1 MTAAPP
7 LLERIDRFA
16 RCTVLVLGDVMLDTY
31 VYGHVERVSPE
42 APIPVLRI
50 DNRREM
56 LGGAGNVARNVA
68 ALGARVILVGVAGE
82 DEAGRSIATQLAE
95 ADGGRISGRLVIDQG
110 RPTTRK
116 TRFVSGT
123 QQLLRV
129 DEEIAR
135 PIGGAT
141 AEAVLARFKEAL
153 AESDIVILSDY
164 SKGVLSEA
172 VLAAAIAAAHAAGKR
187 VVADPKS
194 RDFSRYR
201 HVDVLKP
208 NRLEI
213 TQATG
218 IDCRDDATTE
228 QAGRAALATAEAGA
242 VIVTRGAHGVS
253 IIPKDGPALHL
264 PTLAR
269 AVFDVSG
276 AGDTLVSCLAV
287 ALAAGAD
294 LAEAT
299 ELANAAAGIVVGKA
313 GTECVSPTELAQ
325 GLHLGALIE
334 TDRKVATLTG
344 ALDQVARWRA
354 AGLRVG
360 FTNGCFD
367 LIHPG
372 HVRLLGQARAAC
384 DRLIVGLN
392 ADASVKRLNGPERPV
407 QNEVARATVMA
418 SIGAVDLVILFGED
432 TPLAL
437 IEALRPD
444 VLIKG
449 ADYRIDQVVGADV
462 VQSYG
467 GKVVLAD
474 LEAGQST
481 TGTIGRIREING
493 GP

>member
-1 MTAAPP
+1 MTAINP
-7 LLERIDRFA
+7 LLDRIELFA
-16 RCTVLVLGDVMLDTY
+16 GRTILVLGDVMLDAY

-50 DNRREM
+50 DSRREM
-56 LGGAGNVARNVA
+56 LGGAGNVARNIA
-68 ALGARVILVGVAGE
+68 ALGARAILIGVAGR
-82 DEAGRSIATQLAE
+82 DEAGQAIETELVAA
-95 ADGGRISGRLVIDQG
+95 GGGLIEGRLVIDDA

-116 TRFVSGT
+116 TRFVSGS

-129 DEEIAR
+129 DEEVSR
-135 PIGGAT
+135 PVEGT
-141 AEAVLARFKEAL
+141 VAEAVLARFSAAL

-164 SKGVLSEA
+164 SKGVLSDA
-172 VLAAAIAAAHAAGKR
+172 VLAPAIAAAHAAGKR

-194 RDFSRYR
+194 RDFTRYR
-201 HVDVLKP
+201 QVDVLKP

-218 IDCRDDATTE
+218 IDCRDDAATE
-228 QAGRAALATAEAGA
+228 AAGRAALAMAEAGA

-253 IIPKDGPALHL
+253 IIPQNGPALHL

-299 ELANAAAGIVVGKA
+299 SLANAAAGIVVGKA
-313 GTECVSPTELAQ
+313 GTASVSPTELAQ

-334 TDRKVATLTG
+334 TDRKVAPLTA

-392 ADASVKRLNGPERPV
+392 TDASVKRLKGPERPI

-418 SIGAVDLVILFGED
+418 SIGTVDLVVLFAED
-432 TPLAL
+432 TPLAM

-444 VLIKG
+444 VLVKG
-449 ADYRIDQVVGADV
+449 ADYTVDQVVGADV

-467 GKVVLAD
+467 GKVVLAE

-481 TGTIGRIREING
+481 TGTIGRIRAAE
-493 GP
+493 PK

>member
-1 MTAAPP
+1 MTAANP

-16 RCTVLVLGDVMLDTY
+16 GCTVLVLGDVMLDAY

-392 ADASVKRLNGPERPV
+392 ADASVKRLKGPERPV

-493 GP
+493 GL

>member
-1 MTAAPP
+1 MTATNP
-7 LLERIDRFA
+7 LLERIDRFGG
-16 RCTVLVLGDVMLDTY
+16 CTILVLGDVMLDAY

-68 ALGARVILVGVAGE
+68 ALGARAILIGVAGD
-82 DEAGRSIATQLAE
+82 DEAGRAIAAQLAE
-95 ADGGRISGRLVIDQG
+95 ADGGRIEGRLVIDPA

-116 TRFVSGT
+116 TRFVSGA

-129 DEEIAR
+129 DEEIAQ
-135 PIGGAT
+135 PIGGGV
-141 AEAVLARFKEAL
+141 AEAVLARFREAL
-153 AESDIVILSDY
+153 AASDIVILSDY

-172 VLAAAIAAAHAAGKR
+172 VLAPAIAAAHAAGKR
-187 VVADPKS
+187 VIADPKS

-313 GTECVSPTELAQ
+313 GTECVSPTELSQ

-344 ALDQVARWRA
+344 ALDQAARWRA

-392 ADASVKRLNGPERPV
+392 ADASVKRLKGPERPI

-418 SIGAVDLVILFGED
+418 SIGAVDLVVLFGED
-432 TPLAL
+432 TPLAM
-437 IEALRPD
+437 IEALKPD

-449 ADYRIDQVVGADV
+449 ADYRVDQVVGADV

-493 GP
+493 GL

>member
-1 MTAAPP
+1 MTAVNP
-7 LLERIDRFA
+7 LLDHIEQFVGR
-16 RCTVLVLGDVMLDTY
+16 TVLVLGDIMLDTY

-68 ALGARVILVGVAGE
+68 ALGARAILIGVAGD
-82 DEAGRSIATQLAE
+82 DEAGRAIAAQLAE
-95 ADGGRISGRLVIDQG
+95 ADGGRIEGRLVIDPA

-116 TRFVSGT
+116 TRFVSGA

-129 DEEIAR
+129 DEEIAQ
-135 PIGGAT
+135 PIGDGV
-141 AEAVLARFKEAL
+141 AEAVLARFREAL
-153 AESDIVILSDY
+153 AASDIVILSDY

-172 VLAAAIAAAHAAGKR
+172 VLAPAIAAAHAAGKR
-187 VVADPKS
+187 VIADPKS

-313 GTECVSPTELAQ
+313 GTECVTPDELSQ

-334 TDRKVATLTG
+334 TGRWIGERLGKPAPSALT
-344 ALDQVARWRA
+344 RA
-354 AGLRVG
+354 GV
-360 FTNGCFD
+360 F
-367 LIHPG
+367 PG
-372 HVRLLGQARAAC
+372 
-384 DRLIVGLN
+384 
-392 ADASVKRLNGPERPV
+392 
-407 QNEVARATVMA
+407 
-418 SIGAVDLVILFGED
+418 
-432 TPLAL
+432 
-437 IEALRPD
+437 
-444 VLIKG
+444 
-449 ADYRIDQVVGADV
+449 
-462 VQSYG
+462 
-467 GKVVLAD
+467 
-474 LEAGQST
+474 
-481 TGTIGRIREING
+481 
-493 GP
+493 

>member
-16 RCTVLVLGDVMLDTY
+16 GCTVLVLGDVMLDTY

-82 DEAGRSIATQLAE
+82 DEAGHSIATQLAE

-141 AEAVLARFKEAL
+141 AEAVLARFEEAL

-392 ADASVKRLNGPERPV
+392 ADASVKRLKGPERPV

>member
-1 MTAAPP
+1 MTVVNP
-7 LLERIDRFA
+7 LLDRIDRFVG
-16 RCTVLVLGDVMLDTY
+16 RTILVLGDVMLDAY

-50 DNRREM
+50 DSRREM

-68 ALGARVILVGVAGE
+68 ALGARAILVSVAGD
-82 DEAGRSIATQLAE
+82 DEAGQQIHEQFAL
-95 ADGGRISGRLVIDQG
+95 ADGGEIEGRLVIDPT

-116 TRFVSGT
+116 TRFVSGA

-135 PIGGAT
+135 PLDDAT
-141 AEAVLARFKEAL
+141 TEAVLARFREAL
-153 AESDIVILSDY
+153 PECDIVILSDY
-164 SKGVLSEA
+164 SKGVLTEA
-172 VLAAAIAAAHAAGKR
+172 VLAGAIDAAHAAGKR
-187 VVADPKS
+187 VIADPKN
-194 RDFSRYR
+194 RDFRRYR
-201 HVDVLKP
+201 GVDVLKP

-218 IDCRDDATTE
+218 IDCADDASTE
-228 QAGRAALATAEAGA
+228 AAGRAALAAAEAGA
-242 VIVTRGAHGVS
+242 VVVTRGAHGVS
-253 IIPKDGPALHL
+253 IIPKDDAAVHL

-269 AVFDVSG
+269 TVFDVSG

-294 LAEAT
+294 LVEAT

-313 GTECVSPTELAQ
+313 GTECVTPTELSQ
-325 GLHLGALIE
+325 GLHLGALVE
-334 TDRKVATLTG
+334 TDRKIATLDG
-344 ALDQVARWRA
+344 ALGLVARWRA

-392 ADASVKRLNGPERPV
+392 TDASVKRLKGPERPI

-418 SIGAVDLVILFGED
+418 SIGAVDMVVLFGED
-432 TPLAL
+432 TPLAM
-437 IEALRPD
+437 IEALKPD

-449 ADYRIDQVVGADV
+449 ADYRIDQVVGAEV

-467 GKVVLAD
+467 GKVVLAE

-481 TGTIGRIREING
+481 TGTIGRIRKAEG
-493 GP
+493 GR

>member
-1 MTAAPP
+1 MTAANP

-16 RCTVLVLGDVMLDTY
+16 GCTVLVLGDVMLDAY

-141 AEAVLARFKEAL
+141 AEAVLARFEEAL
-153 AESDIVILSDY
+153 AESDIVVLSDY

-392 ADASVKRLNGPERPV
+392 ADASVKRLKGPERPV

>member
-1 MTAAPP
+1 MTAANP

-16 RCTVLVLGDVMLDTY
+16 GCTVLVLGDVMLDAY

-68 ALGARVILVGVAGE
+68 ALGARVILVGVAGD

-141 AEAVLARFKEAL
+141 AEAVLARFEEAL
-153 AESDIVILSDY
+153 AESDIVVLSDY

-172 VLAAAIAAAHAAGKR
+172 VLAAAIAAAHAIGKR

-201 HVDVLKP
+201 YVDVLKP

-392 ADASVKRLNGPERPV
+392 ADASVKRLKGPERPV

>member
-392 ADASVKRLNGPERPV
+392 ADASVKRLKGPERPV

>member
-1 MTAAPP
+1 MTAVNP
-7 LLERIDRFA
+7 LLDRIEQFA
-16 RCTVLVLGDVMLDTY
+16 GRTVLVLGDIMLDTY

-68 ALGARVILVGVAGE
+68 ALGARAILIGVAGR
-82 DEAGRSIATQLAE
+82 DEAGRSVEAEVATAV
-95 ADGGRISGRLVIDQG
+95 GGLIDGRLVVDET

-116 TRFVSGT
+116 TRYVSGS

-129 DEEIAR
+129 DEEIAQ
-135 PIGGAT
+135 PVEGAT
-141 AEAVLARFKEAL
+141 AEAVLARFREAL

-172 VLAAAIAAAHAAGKR
+172 VLAPAIAAARAAGKR
-187 VVADPKS
+187 VIADPKS
-194 RDFSRYR
+194 RDFTRYR
-201 HVDVLKP
+201 QVDILKP

-218 IDCRDDATTE
+218 IDCSDDATTE
-228 QAGRAALATAEAGA
+228 QAGRAALTMAEAGA

-299 ELANAAAGIVVGKA
+299 ALANASAGIVVGKS
-313 GTECVSPTELAQ
+313 GTGSVSPSELAQ
-325 GLHLGALIE
+325 GLHLGALVE
-334 TDRKVATLTG
+334 TDRKVVPLSG
-344 ALDQVARWRA
+344 ALDQAARWRA

-392 ADASVKRLNGPERPV
+392 SDASVKRLKGPERPI
-407 QNEVARATVMA
+407 QNELARATVMA
-418 SIGAVDLVILFGED
+418 SIGAVDLVVLFAED

-437 IEALRPD
+437 IEALKPD

-449 ADYRIDQVVGADV
+449 ADYTVDQVVGADV

-467 GKVVLAD
+467 GKVVLAA

-481 TGTIGRIREING
+481 TGTIGRIRTLDG
-493 GP
+493 RS

>member
-16 RCTVLVLGDVMLDTY
+16 RCTVLVLGDVMLDAY

-392 ADASVKRLNGPERPV
+392 ADASVKRLKGPERPV

>member
-1 MTAAPP
+1 MTAANP

-16 RCTVLVLGDVMLDTY
+16 GCTVLVLGDVMLDAY

-68 ALGARVILVGVAGE
+68 ALGARVILVGVAGD

-135 PIGGAT
+135 PIGDET

-392 ADASVKRLNGPERPV
+392 ADASVKRLKGPERPV

>member
-1 MTAAPP
+1 MIATNP
-7 LLERIDRFA
+7 LLERIDRFTG
-16 RCTVLVLGDVMLDTY
+16 CTILILGDVMLDTY
-31 VYGHVERVSPE
+31 VYGQVERVSPE

-50 DNRREM
+50 DKKREM

-68 ALGARVILVGVAGE
+68 ALGARAILIGVTGE
-82 DEAGRSIATQLAE
+82 DDAGRAIETQIAE
-95 ADGGRISGRLVIDQG
+95 ADGARIDGRLVVDQG

-116 TRFVSGT
+116 TRFVSGS

-135 PIGGAT
+135 PLDGGP
-141 AEAVLARFKEAL
+141 AEAVLTRFRAAL
-153 AESDIVILSDY
+153 SESDIVVLSDY
-164 SKGVLSEA
+164 SKGVLSDA
-172 VLAAAIAAAHAAGKR
+172 VLAPAIAAARAAGKR
-187 VVADPKS
+187 IIADPKS

-201 HVDVLKP
+201 LVDVLKP

-242 VIVTRGAHGVS
+242 VVVTRGAHGVS

-276 AGDTLVSCLAV
+276 AGDTLVACLAV

-299 ELANAAAGIVVGKA
+299 ALANAAAGIVVGKA
-313 GTECVSPTELAQ
+313 GTECVSPVELSQ

-334 TDRKVATLTG
+334 TDRKVTTLTG
-344 ALDQVARWRA
+344 ALDQAARWRA

-392 ADASVKRLNGPERPV
+392 TDASVKRLKGPERPV
-407 QNEVARATVMA
+407 QNELARATVMA
-418 SIGAVDLVILFGED
+418 SIGAVDLVVLFGED
-432 TPLAL
+432 TPLEI
-437 IEALRPD
+437 IETLKPD

-467 GKVVLAD
+467 GKVILAE

-481 TGTIGRIREING
+481 TGTIDRIREIDDRA
-493 GP
+493 

>member
-16 RCTVLVLGDVMLDTY
+16 GCTVLVLGDVMLDTY

-82 DEAGRSIATQLAE
+82 DEAGHSIATQLAE

-141 AEAVLARFKEAL
+141 AEAVLARFEEAL
-153 AESDIVILSDY
+153 AESDIVVLSDY

-172 VLAAAIAAAHAAGKR
+172 VLAAAIAAAHAIGKR

-201 HVDVLKP
+201 YVDVLKP

-299 ELANAAAGIVVGKA
+299 ELANTAAGIVVGKA

-392 ADASVKRLNGPERPV
+392 ADASVKRLKGPERPV

>member
-1 MTAAPP
+1 MTAANP

-16 RCTVLVLGDVMLDTY
+16 GCTVLVLGDVMLDAY

-68 ALGARVILVGVAGE
+68 ALGARVILIGVAGD

-95 ADGGRISGRLVIDQG
+95 ADGGRISGRLVIDSD

-116 TRFVSGT
+116 TRFVSGA

-141 AEAVLARFKEAL
+141 AETVLARFQEAL
-153 AESDIVILSDY
+153 AQSDIVILSDY
-164 SKGVLSEA
+164 SKGVLSET
-172 VLAAAIAAAHAAGKR
+172 VLAAAIAAARAAGKR

-213 TQATG
+213 AQATG

-242 VIVTRGAHGVS
+242 VVVTRGAHGVS

-392 ADASVKRLNGPERPV
+392 ADASVKRLKGPERPV

-493 GP
+493 SP

>member
-1 MTAAPP
+1 MTATNP
-7 LLERIDRFA
+7 LLERIEQFA
-16 RCTVLVLGDVMLDTY
+16 GRTILILGDVMLDAY

-68 ALGARVILVGVAGE
+68 ALGARAILVGVAGR
-82 DEAGRSIATQLAE
+82 DEAGRSIEAELA
-95 ADGGRISGRLVIDQG
+95 ANGNGLIDGRLVTDAA

-116 TRFVSGT
+116 TRFVSGS

-129 DEEIAR
+129 DEEVAH
-135 PIGGAT
+135 PVEGAT
-141 AEAVLARFKEAL
+141 AEALLDRFRAAL
-153 AESDIVILSDY
+153 AESDIVVLSDY
-164 SKGVLSEA
+164 SKGVLSDA
-172 VLAAAIAAAHAAGKR
+172 VLASAIAAAHAAGKQI
-187 VVADPKS
+187 VADPKS
-194 RDFSRYR
+194 RDFTRYR
-201 HVDVLKP
+201 GVDVLKP

-242 VIVTRGAHGVS
+242 VVVTRGAHGVS
-253 IIPKDGPALHL
+253 IIPKDAPALHL

-313 GTECVSPTELAQ
+313 GTECVTPSELAQ
-325 GLHLGALIE
+325 GLHLGALVE
-334 TDRKVATLTG
+334 TDRKVVPLSG
-344 ALDQVARWRA
+344 ALDQVALWRA
-354 AGLRVG
+354 AGLKVG

-392 ADASVKRLNGPERPV
+392 TDASVKRLKGPERPI
-407 QNEVARATVMA
+407 QNELARATVMA
-418 SIGAVDLVILFGED
+418 SIGAVDLVVLFGED
-432 TPLAL
+432 TPLAM

-444 VLIKG
+444 VLVKG
-449 ADYRIDQVVGADV
+449 ADYRVDQVVGADV

-467 GKVVLAD
+467 GRVVLAD
-474 LEAGQST
+474 LAAGQST
-481 TGTIGRIREING
+481 TGTIGRIRAADG
-493 GP
+493 R